1 MAVYRFRVS
10 LEDNDDISRDIDI
23 KSVQSF
29 EQFHIAIQEAFKF
42 DAKHAASFFVSD
54 DYWRKN
60 QEITLRK
67 DDLPLEPEEIKLGVD
82 PKKLMAETKI
92 AKYIEQPHQRFV
104 YIFDPVAQWSFLV
117 EMVKIIDANPKI
129 NYPVCSRTQGTAPK
143 QYKQIPIIK
152 DEDLSPELGMA
163 GLLSALEE
171 PEEEIYKKINDE
183 VLGVEADDLNALE
196 GEEGE
201 DAEEPIDSDAEE
213 GSDDEIEPSADFD
226 EGEDKY

>member
-1 MAVYRFRVS
+1 MAVYKFRVS
-10 LEDNDDISRDIDI
+10 LEENDDVSRDIDI
-23 KSVQSF
+23 KSGQTF

-42 DAKHAASFFVSD
+42 DAKHAAAFFVSD

-67 DDLPLEPEEIKLGVD
+67 EDLPLEPEEIKLGVD

-92 AKYIEQPHQRFV
+92 AKHIEQPHQRFV

-117 EMVKIIDANPKI
+117 EMVKIIDDNPKL
-129 NYPVCSRTQGTAPK
+129 NYPVCSRTHGIAPK
-143 QYKQIPIIK
+143 QYKQVPIIK
-152 DEDLSPELGMA
+152 DEDLSPDLAMA
-163 GLLSALEE
+163 NLLSSLEE

-183 VLGVEADDLNALE
+183 VHAVEADDLNALE

-201 DAEEPIDSDAEE
+201 EPEEPIESDIEPDSE
-213 GSDDEIEPSADFD
+213 DEIEPGADF
-226 EGEDKY
+226 EDHED